1 MHVSS
6 EAAFDF
12 EAWAALAKTDPE
24 AFEAQRRRL
33 IAQTIEAMPPHQRAR
48 LRGLQ
53 WRIDMERARYR
64 HPLASCAWMFNQMWS
79 AVYGKEGLVDALNG
93 HVEPPAQ
100 SAEVI
105 PFSASKQGAENG
117 IALRS

>member
-1 MHVSS
+1 MHVFD
-6 EAAFDF
+6 ETKFDF
-12 EAWAALAKTDPE
+12 AAWAELAKTDPE
-24 AFEAQRRRL
+24 SFEEQRRRL
-33 IAQTIEAMPPHQRAR
+33 ISLTIEAMPSEQRAR

-64 HPLASCAWMFNQMWS
+64 HPLASCTWMFNQMWS
-79 AVYGKEGLVDALNG
+79 AVYGKDGLVDALNG
-93 HVEPPAQ
+93 HVEPPTQ

-105 PFSASKQGAENG
+105 PFLAPKQNAENG

>member
-1 MHVSS
+1 MLVSS
-6 EAAFDF
+6 ETAFDF

-33 IAQTIEAMPPHQRAR
+33 IAQTIETMPPHQRAR

-93 HVEPPAQ
+93 HVEPPTQ

>member
-1 MHVSS
+1 MHVSD

-24 AFEAQRRRL
+24 AFEEQRRRV
-33 IAQTIEAMPPHQRAR
+33 IAQTIEDMPSHQRAR

-64 HPLASCAWMFNQMWS
+64 HPLASCTWMFNQMWS
-79 AVYGKEGLVDALNG
+79 AVYGKDGLVDALNG
-93 HVEPPAQ
+93 HIEPATQ
-100 SAEVI
+100 SAAVI
-105 PFSASKQGAENG
+105 PFSPSEQGTG
-117 IALRS
+117 KGMALRS